1 MQKYKNILNMGKKI
15 HTATSFDRMSFYLNF
30 VFFIDNVYINNKKKK
45 RKQRV
50 KISLTM
56 CIT

>member
-56 CIT
+56 YIT

>member
-30 VFFIDNVYINNKKKK
+30 VFFIDNVYIDNKKK

-56 CIT
+56 YIT